1 LSVRLRD
8 QLANILTFCAEA
20 LRIAALLLSPAMP
33 QKMAQVLSDWSS
45 VPPAGVPL
53 ADLVR
58 LDGPHS
64 LKAGTPIV
72 KGAILF
78 QRADP
83 ADPAPTAASAP
94 NATSDD
100 R

>member
-1 LSVRLRD
+1 
-8 QLANILTFCAEA
+8 
-20 LRIAALLLSPAMP
+20 MP
-33 QKMAQVLSDWSS
+33 KKMAQVLADWSS

-53 ADLVR
+53 AELVR

-64 LKAGTPIV
+64 LKAGTPIT

-83 ADPAPTAASAP
+83 AEPPPKASTAA
-94 NATSDD
+94 AT
-100 R
+100 